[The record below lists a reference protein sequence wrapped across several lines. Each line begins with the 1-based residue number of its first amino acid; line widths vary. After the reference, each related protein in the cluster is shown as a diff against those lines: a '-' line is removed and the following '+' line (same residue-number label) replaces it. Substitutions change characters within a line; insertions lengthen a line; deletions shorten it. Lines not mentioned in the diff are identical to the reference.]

1 MHRSDMTRGQ
11 KVTVS
16 YPRKTHIGQVQVS
29 SMFFAG
35 PCTQPNMPSI
45 SKEIPTYADL
55 YPKHTAF
62 RCVVTK

>member
-1 MHRSDMTRGQ
+1 
-11 KVTVS
+11 
-16 YPRKTHIGQVQVS
+16 
-29 SMFFAG
+29 MFFAG